1 MKSIC
6 IKVSNSK
13 TINYLLTKINQIQ
26 IDNVYFSLKK
36 FKIYNNIIIH
46 YKGNNTSLF
55 LKKISDILSSLIID
69 LYEEEIVQKLLQS
82 EYFYFNSLEQKQI
95 LENTIYDLYD
105 EDETLN
111 PEKIRYNLISNS
123 FYMYLNVH
131 HSVLLKGFIT
141 FRIKDYFE
149 MILEQID
156 KSVNKYI
163 IEQEYT
169 EFISLLKMYINSEK
183 SKCDL
188 IHLVYSSSNPILLDS
203 NKNFISLDLNTLGA
217 KYLSDISF
225 SSNDFAL
232 NTLLNLV
239 PKKIYVH
246 LAPDNCK
253 DEFLNTLKL
262 VFEDRLVFCND
273 CSICNFY
280 KNQKSRIF

>member
-13 TINYLLTKINQIQ
+13 TINYLLTKINELKIN
-26 IDNVYFSLKK
+26 DVYFSLKK
-36 FKIYNNIIIH
+36 FKIYDNIIIH
-46 YKGNNTSLF
+46 YKGNNIPLF
-55 LKKISDILSSLIID
+55 LKKISDILSSLVID
-69 LYEEEIVQKLLQS
+69 LYEEEIIQKLLQS
-82 EYFYFNSLEQKQI
+82 EYFYFNDFEQKKI

-105 EDETLN
+105 EDESLN
-111 PEKIRYNLISNS
+111 SQEVKYNLISNS
-123 FYMYLNVH
+123 FYIYLSSH
-131 HSVLLKGFIT
+131 HSILLKGFIT
-141 FRIKDYFE
+141 FRLKDYFE

-163 IEQEYT
+163 IEQEYS
-169 EFISLLKMYINSEK
+169 EFISLLKMYVNSENP
-183 SKCDL
+183 KCDL
-188 IHLVYSSSNPILLDS
+188 IHLVYNNSKPILLDS
-203 NKNFISLDLNTLGA
+203 NRSLISLDFNTLGA

-225 SSNDFAL
+225 SSNDIAL

-239 PKKIYVH
+239 PKKIYIH

-262 VFEDRLVFCND
+262 VFEDRIIFCND

-280 KNQKSRIF
+280 RNKISKIY